1 MPFLSH
7 HTIAQALQ
15 HCQQQGLP
23 RLEAQMLVLLACG
36 HSTHQ
41 RAWLLTHDRDTLT
54 SEQQALLESALERRL
69 RGEPIA
75 YITGTKEFYGL
86 PLHVDARVLDP
97 RDDTETL
104 VDWALELLHAQA
116 HPQPRVVDLGTGS
129 GAIALALKSQCPQAQ
144 VEAVDASVDAL
155 DVARANAQRLG
166 LDVHWRQGSW
176 LEGAQGR
183 FDLIVSNP
191 PYIAAADP
199 HLQALRHEPLSAL
212 ASGADGLDDIRAIIA
227 QSVQHLH
234 PGGWL
239 LLEHGYD
246 QAEAVAARMT
256 ASGFTLVQT
265 RHDLAGV
272 ARCTGGCWRT
282 G

>member
-1 MPFLSH
+1 MVANPFS
-7 HTIAQALQ
+7 TVAAALQ
-15 HCQQQGLP
+15 VCCQHGLP

-36 HSTHQ
+36 QNTHQ
-41 RAWLLTHDRDTLT
+41 RAWLLTHDSDTLT
-54 SEQQALLESALERRL
+54 SEQQALLQSALERRL

-75 YITGTKEFYGL
+75 YITGTKEFFGL
-86 PLHVDARVLDP
+86 SLHVDARVLDP

-104 VDWALELLHAQA
+104 VDWALELLRAQG

-144 VEAVDASVDAL
+144 VEAVDASVNAL

-176 LEGAQGR
+176 LQDAQGR

-199 HLQALRHEPLSAL
+199 HLEALRHEPLSAL
-212 ASGADGLDDIRAIIA
+212 ASGADGLEDIRAIIA
-227 QSVQHLH
+227 QSVQHLQ

-246 QAEAVAARMT
+246 QAEAVR
-256 ASGFTLVQT
+256 TLLRETGYAHIQS
-265 RHDLAGV
+265 RADLAGIV
-272 ARCTGGCWRT
+272 RCSGACWIAA
-282 G
+282 

>member
-1 MPFLSH
+1 MVANPFS
-7 HTIAQALQ
+7 TVATALQ
-15 HCQQQGLP
+15 VCCQRGLP

-36 HSTHQ
+36 RNTNQ
-41 RAWLLTHDRDTLT
+41 RAWLLTHDGDTLT
-54 SEQQALLESALERRL
+54 SEQQALLQSALERRL

-86 PLHVDARVLDP
+86 TLHVDARVLDP

-104 VDWALELLHAQA
+104 VDWALELLRAQG

-144 VEAVDASVDAL
+144 VEAVDASVNAL

-176 LEGAQGR
+176 LQDAQGR

-199 HLQALRHEPLSAL
+199 HLEALRHEPLSAL
-212 ASGADGLDDIRAIIA
+212 ASGADGLEDIRAIIA
-227 QSVQHLH
+227 QSTQHLL

-246 QAEAVAARMT
+246 QAEAVAAHMT

-272 ARCTGGCWRT
+272 ARCTGSCWRT

>member
-1 MPFLSH
+1 MVATPFS
-7 HTIAQALQ
+7 TVAAALQ
-15 HCQQQGLP
+15 VCCQHGLP

-36 HSTHQ
+36 QNTHQ
-41 RAWLLTHDRDTLT
+41 RAWLLTHDSDTLT
-54 SEQQALLESALERRL
+54 SEQQALLQSALERRL

-86 PLHVDARVLDP
+86 SLHVDARVLDP

-104 VDWALELLHAQA
+104 VDWALELLRAQA
-116 HPQPRVVDLGTGS
+116 QPHVVDLGTGS
-129 GAIALALKSQCPQAQ
+129 GAIALALKSQCPHAQ
-144 VEAVDASVDAL
+144 VEAVDASADAL

-176 LEGAQGR
+176 LQGTQER

-199 HLQALRHEPLSAL
+199 HLQALHHEPLSAL
-212 ASGADGLDDIRAIIA
+212 ASGADGLQDIRAIIA
-227 QSVQHLH
+227 QSVQHLQF
-234 PGGWL
+234 GGWL

-246 QAEAVAARMT
+246 QAEAVR
-256 ASGFTLVQT
+256 TLLRATGYVHIQS
-265 RHDLAGV
+265 RADLAGIV
-272 ARCTGGCWRT
+272 RCSGACWIAA
-282 G
+282 